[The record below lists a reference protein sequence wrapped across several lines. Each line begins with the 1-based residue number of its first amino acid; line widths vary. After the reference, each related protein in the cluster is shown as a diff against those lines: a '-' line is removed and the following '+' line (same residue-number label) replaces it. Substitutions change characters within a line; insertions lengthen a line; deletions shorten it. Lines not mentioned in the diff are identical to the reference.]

1 MMKHRQR
8 DRLMTARDWC
18 YVGALIIAVNMAM
31 VIVYIAMA

>member
-1 MMKHRQR
+1 MRHRQR
-8 DRLMTARDWC
+8 DRPMSAWDWC

>member
-1 MMKHRQR
+1 MKQR
-8 DRLMTARDWC
+8 SHDRPMTARDWC